1 MAASLYDSLGCRVRA
16 SYRKPE
22 GKVVAIDSAKA
33 RINDYFVNAAARSG
47 WGTPSLTEATEY
59 ELVRLSY
66 DYWLMITLYQNHW
79 ICGKIVDIP
88 AGDMIKAWPR
98 ITSEIDPKDI
108 TRVDACIRK
117 TQIKGQLEKCIQWSR
132 LFGGAGAL
140 IVIDGQ
146 ESMLDEPLDLESIEI
161 GGFRGLIPFD
171 RWSGIYPSGELCT
184 DIRKPTQ
191 FNLPQYYEVMNQNGG
206 GRFRVHS
213 SRILRFTGPNV
224 PQPEYQ
230 AMMYWGI
237 SVYERIYE
245 ELRKRDNM
253 SWNILNLTYR
263 ANLIA
268 MQEPQLAQM
277 LSGLGMNQNALIQY
291 QARMQAM
298 NQSLSNQNMLFLPK
312 DSTMSA
318 VNYGFSG
325 VSDVY
330 QQFQLDIAG
339 AAEIPVT
346 RLYGRT
352 LSGLGQSNDADER
365 IYEEK
370 IALDQDR
377 GLRPQ
382 LEILYPVICMSVMG
396 EVPEDI
402 DLRFPSIRVLD
413 DKEKSDLAKSTGD
426 TINGYFNTGLYTK
439 PMAMK
444 DIKQTSDVTGIGTN
458 ITDEDI
464 AAAEEEA
471 ETMPQLPQGETGEE
485 PTASP
490 TNAERMARAGKP
502 KDADTPE
509 RATDALTA
517 RQFAG
522 MPITIEYRAGE
533 RRTIR
538 NADGDVVYDRTMKHD
553 YGYLDGTTGR
563 DGDEIDVIVGPDESA
578 NAVYVCDMRD
588 LGPDVDKREDEDKVC
603 LGFTSESDARNAF
616 LAMYPPS
623 FLADVETIPL
633 ETFKEQLDAGVFAGS
648 MATDGEQ
655 HWRTVGGQHVLF
667 SGSEK
672 QIGGN
677 PEVMGKAAKTSAPN
691 PKGKHPSST
700 AASAN
705 SSASMKRLTPQEN
718 KALRNYQGAAPAMLN
733 QVARG
738 DLSNIHSEEQLA
750 DTKRRIADL
759 DSAISKSTLNES
771 VTTYRGIS
779 HSLEGDLSDLVGKTI
794 PSGGFQSTS
803 TSIKTAQ
810 KFSGNGTHSAILQ
823 IQLEKGQ
830 HAVDFNQVEGARED
844 LGESEIL
851 LPRNTQFEVVKVKAG
866 KVPVITVRA
875 IQSSAGKTGDAIF
888 DWEEDSWHDNHNRSH
903 QGER

>member
-471 ETMPQLPQGETGEE
+471 EAMPQLPQGEPGEE

-490 TNAERMARAGKP
+490 TNAERMARAGKQG
-502 KDADTPE
+502 
-509 RATDALTA
+509 ATDAEWKESEHPRVSSGENA
-517 RQFAG
+517 GQF
-522 MPITIEYRAGE
+522 
-533 RRTIR
+533 
-538 NADGDVVYDRTMKHD
+538 
-553 YGYLDGTTGR
+553 
-563 DGDEIDVIVGPDESA
+563 
-578 NAVYVCDMRD
+578 
-588 LGPDVDKREDEDKVC
+588 
-603 LGFTSESDARNAF
+603 
-616 LAMYPPS
+616 
-623 FLADVETIPL
+623 
-633 ETFKEQLDAGVFAGS
+633 GS
-648 MATDGEQ
+648 G
-655 HWRTVGGQHVLF
+655 
-667 SGSEK
+667 
-672 QIGGN
+672 GGN
-677 PEVMGKAAKTSAPN
+677 AGPESNRKTASSPVKA
-691 PKGKHPSST
+691 
-700 AASAN
+700 
-705 SSASMKRLTPQEN
+705 MEL
-718 KALRNYQGAAPAMLN
+718 QGAI
-733 QVARG
+733 R
-738 DLSNIHSEEQLA
+738 
-750 DTKRRIADL
+750 
-759 DSAISKSTLNES
+759 
-771 VTTYRGIS
+771 
-779 HSLEGDLSDLVGKTI
+779 
-794 PSGGFQSTS
+794 
-803 TSIKTAQ
+803 
-810 KFSGNGTHSAILQ
+810 
-823 IQLEKGQ
+823 
-830 HAVDFNQVEGARED
+830 
-844 LGESEIL
+844 
-851 LPRNTQFEVVKVKAG
+851 
-866 KVPVITVRA
+866 VRA
-875 IQSSAGKTGDAIF
+875 AHLRI
-888 DWEEDSWHDNHNRSH
+888 
-903 QGER
+903 

>member
-471 ETMPQLPQGETGEE
+471 EAMPQLPQGEPGEE

-490 TNAERMARAGKP
+490 TNAERVARAGKP

-588 LGPDVDKREDEDKVC
+588 LGPDVDKREDEDKLC
-603 LGFTSESDARNAF
+603 IGFASKDEARAAFMSMYPREWLVSMYQVPITDFRSNWLAEDAGEFKESEHPRESSGQSAGQFTAKGSGGGSGKAEKKPEQEVIGIVSERVQRAINSQFHTGKKEQDIADRSESVLSNAIGVPRTRDNSAFDLRNDEVGIEIKTLVGVKNEKITMSKTALGRKLAGQQAEGLKAYTVVVDRRARGMEGKATYYYREG
-616 LAMYPPS
+616 LGS
-623 FLADVETIPL
+623 FRLSSMTKCTLADLKT
-633 ETFKEQLDAGVFAGS
+633 
-648 MATDGEQ
+648 M
-655 HWRTVGGQHVLF
+655 
-667 SGSEK
+667 
-672 QIGGN
+672 
-677 PEVMGKAAKTSAPN
+677 VM
-691 PKGKHPSST
+691 
-700 AASAN
+700 
-705 SSASMKRLTPQEN
+705 R
-718 KALRNYQGAAPAMLN
+718 
-733 QVARG
+733 
-738 DLSNIHSEEQLA
+738 
-750 DTKRRIADL
+750 
-759 DSAISKSTLNES
+759 
-771 VTTYRGIS
+771 
-779 HSLEGDLSDLVGKTI
+779 
-794 PSGGFQSTS
+794 
-803 TSIKTAQ
+803 
-810 KFSGNGTHSAILQ
+810 
-823 IQLEKGQ
+823 
-830 HAVDFNQVEGARED
+830 
-844 LGESEIL
+844 
-851 LPRNTQFEVVKVKAG
+851 
-866 KVPVITVRA
+866 
-875 IQSSAGKTGDAIF
+875 
-888 DWEEDSWHDNHNRSH
+888 
-903 QGER
+903 